1 MTRRACG
8 GRRTGVR
15 LNCPPSLRGA
25 HRPLAVALHVRHRTH
40 FKVWSACA
48 DSDHC
53 DRRSPALW
61 WAGHHAREHMSEGCS
76 LRRQPANARSRTA
89 RERLEP
95 RRPTRVPRL
104 ISALYLH
111 SQSSQNWRCEFE
123 HEHARTHAT
132 KSAHTRAWTPRLDP
146 ASEGA
151 RAAACRARGGPAT
164 RGNKRQQAA
173 QQGRCYNFCRT
184 QSISGWH
191 PNQGLHRPL
200 ECPIVRYEAVEWCGV
215 VHGKHTWDPE

>member
-1 MTRRACG
+1 MRYADERRRAGKGRHRPEALRPRVDPLPAHCHRRSASPRLPPPPCTYHFLKHGASIDAESTSTRLRFLVPCGPGTCAQANATRGRGRGTDGKRTRMTRRACG

-111 SQSSQNWRCEFE
+111 SQSSQN
-123 HEHARTHAT
+123 
-132 KSAHTRAWTPRLDP
+132 
-146 ASEGA
+146 
-151 RAAACRARGGPAT
+151 
-164 RGNKRQQAA
+164 
-173 QQGRCYNFCRT
+173 
-184 QSISGWH
+184 
-191 PNQGLHRPL
+191 
-200 ECPIVRYEAVEWCGV
+200 
-215 VHGKHTWDPE
+215 